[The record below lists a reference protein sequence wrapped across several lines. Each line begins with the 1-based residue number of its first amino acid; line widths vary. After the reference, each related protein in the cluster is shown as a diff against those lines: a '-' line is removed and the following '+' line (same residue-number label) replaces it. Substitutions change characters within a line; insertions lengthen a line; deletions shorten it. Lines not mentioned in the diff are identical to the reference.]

1 VGENRRVLRR
11 PDPDSLWADP
21 DWRRYWTSR
30 VVSYAGGTVI
40 FVAAPILVYS
50 LTRSALLT
58 GVTTA
63 TEGLP
68 YLLFGLVAGALSD
81 RVDRQRLM
89 VRCDLINAG
98 VLATVPI
105 AAAVGRLS
113 AVQVIVVGFL
123 ASAVFVFF
131 DSANFGAV
139 PALVGKERIGAA
151 NSAVWGTTQVF
162 DVLVPGLIGVL
173 VAFVSPSSLYWA
185 QVATFLASALLIRAI
200 RRSLTGERDGTEQ
213 RLREDVLTGVRW
225 LWAHSTLRV
234 MTFVGTATAFAMGSL
249 LGQLVPFADRVLDI
263 RQGDAR
269 LGAVF
274 AAFSLGGLVGAIS
287 HRWTRRFSAARV
299 SLVAVSAMSLLL
311 FVIPSGHDWRV
322 TLVFVFVFGVVD
334 LVSVIN
340 VINFRQEETPE
351 DMQGR
356 VNTTGRMLSWGLGSP
371 LGALL
376 GGVVAGR
383 HGPAA
388 GMYVGALVLAAGITA
403 AWFSS
408 LAKVP
413 ALRTVP
419 AGPDL

>member
-1 VGENRRVLRR
+1 MLRR
-11 PDPDSLWADP
+11 PAPDSLWADP

-68 YLLFGLVAGALSD
+68 YLLFGLLAGALSD

-89 VRCDLINAG
+89 VRCDLINAV

-105 AAAVGRLS
+105 AAAAGRLT
-113 AVQVIVVGFL
+113 AAHVIVVGFL
-123 ASAVFVFF
+123 ASTVFVFF

-139 PALVGKERIGAA
+139 PTLVGKDRIGAA

-173 VAFVSPSSLYWA
+173 VAFVSPSSLYWV
-185 QVATFLASALLIRAI
+185 QVATFLSSALLIRAI
-200 RRSLTGERDGTEQ
+200 RRSLTGERDGTER

-225 LWAHSTLRV
+225 LWAHPTLRV

-263 RQGDAR
+263 RQGDVR

-274 AAFSLGGLVGAIS
+274 AAFSLGGLLGAFS
-287 HRWTRRFSAARV
+287 HRWTRRFSAARI
-299 SLVAVSAMSLLL
+299 SLVAVSAMSALL

-322 TLVFVFVFGVVD
+322 TLAFVFVFGVVD

-376 GGVVAGR
+376 GGVVASRYGS
-383 HGPAA
+383 AA
-388 GMYVGALVLAAGITA
+388 GMYVGAVVLAVGITG

-413 ALRTVP
+413 ALRPVATG
-419 AGPDL
+419 ADLA